1 MEINMPALDKRT
13 LVISLAISALIL
25 IGLYGWF
32 PYNFGYGLKP
42 TPVFSNLWNLWFAKN
57 MDDWGHCPFVPL
69 IVLFLIWWDH
79 KKLTATPIENNNAL
93 GITCI
98 VGAGLFF
105 WLGYKIDI
113 TALGFISI
121 QVTLAALIIWF
132 FGLKFMRAV
141 FFPWIF
147 LIFAWPMPFI
157 STNFLRLLMTKIS
170 THLLNFIGMDSIQN
184 GTAILSAPHFE
195 VGIQAGQLFSLEVA
209 AACSGLRSL
218 FALMMM
224 SALAG
229 YLMLDKPWQR
239 WVLFFSSVPLA
250 VIGNVFRIVLLACG
264 AQMFGSP
271 FAIGTEQQPSSY
283 HMLAGFAVYLVA
295 LGGMFLIGWLLN
307 GGWRRVA
314 EYCGFKAVRAS
325 K

>member
-1 MEINMPALDKRT
+1 MEISKPVLDKRT
-13 LVISLAISALIL
+13 LIIALVISTLIL
-25 IGLYGWF
+25 AGLYGLF
-32 PYNFGYGLKP
+32 PYNFGYGLE
-42 TPVFSNLWNLWFAKN
+42 PVSVFRNLWSLWFAKN

-69 IVLFLIWWDH
+69 IVVFLIWWDH
-79 KKLTATPIENNNAL
+79 KKLVTVPIENNTLIGLL
-93 GITCI
+93 GIAA
-98 VGAGLFF
+98 AGLFF

-113 TALGFISI
+113 TALGFLSI

-141 FFPWIF
+141 FFPWAF

-157 STNFLRLLMTKIS
+157 STNILRMLMTKIS
-170 THLLNFIGMDSIQN
+170 THLLNFIGMDCIQN

-239 WVLFFSSVPLA
+239 WLLFFSSVPLA
-250 VIGNVFRIVLLACG
+250 VAGNVFRIVLLAFG
-264 AQMFGSP
+264 AQLFGSP
-271 FAIGTEQQPSSY
+271 FAIGTEEHPSSF
-283 HMLAGFAVYLVA
+283 HLLAGFAVYLVA
-295 LGGMFLIGWLLN
+295 LVGMFVIGWLLN
-307 GGWRRVA
+307 GGWRPVM
-314 EYCGFKAVRAS
+314 EYCGFKAAKKS
-325 K
+325 N